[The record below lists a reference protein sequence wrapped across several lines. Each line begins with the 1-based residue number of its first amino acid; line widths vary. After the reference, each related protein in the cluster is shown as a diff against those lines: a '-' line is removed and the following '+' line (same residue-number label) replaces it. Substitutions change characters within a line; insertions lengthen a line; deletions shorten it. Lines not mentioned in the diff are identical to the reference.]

1 MGYGRNLYCLANPID
16 CTTCIWF
23 RCEGYVYGLSG
34 QYCSTLLLWGWYY
47 SGSHCIKINV
57 LRNNSDEMV
66 TQLIVFVARFGIQ
79 TTVILWGF
87 WLYVVHVFQPRISI
101 SITKCDN
108 ITTQTTFT
116 PQGKMKYICNGRKG
130 SLAVQGGRMYVFWE
144 GRQTS
149 KFLNNLDTYVGSDE
163 SEGYIAMWAILFEY
177 CVCVEFKHTSNAS
190 AGAPVNG

>member
-130 SLAVQGGRMYVFWE
+130 SLAVQGGRICMCFGKGGKHPNFWTILIHMLVQMNRRVTLQCEPYYSNTAYV
-144 GRQTS
+144 
-149 KFLNNLDTYVGSDE
+149 
-163 SEGYIAMWAILFEY
+163 
-177 CVCVEFKHTSNAS
+177 
-190 AGAPVNG
+190 